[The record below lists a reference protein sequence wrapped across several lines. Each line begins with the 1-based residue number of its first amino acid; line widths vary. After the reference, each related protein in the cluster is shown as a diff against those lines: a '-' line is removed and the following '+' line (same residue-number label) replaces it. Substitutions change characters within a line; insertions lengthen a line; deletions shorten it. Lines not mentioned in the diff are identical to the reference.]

1 MKARIQVVACKCCTQ
16 APPLLDMND
25 IMSVVSD
32 RELVVSSMLV
42 DGICDSKN
50 IRPVL
55 EDARNKDVDRVLVLA
70 CQKKDFS
77 PGLLAAYKRAG
88 INEFLIEFV
97 DLRDEVVLP
106 HLGDGKRAQ
115 AKAETKAIAGLQRL
129 LMLEPLEKA
138 RENMRTTNVVVL
150 GGGASGRRAAEVAA
164 AQGAHTIIIEKS
176 GRSFKAPGVIMPNS
190 SLTGAKG
197 YGGNFVLT
205 IKAGEKPEELECAAV
220 VVATGGGW
228 TELKGPLAKACK
240 SSVPLYQLQEQF
252 QGGAALKGPVV
263 IADTPD
269 PAGKTL
275 AVQDFAWDETLALAT
290 DIKRKQPLEEV
301 FVVFQEMRAFGLSEL
316 AYKEAAELGVKF
328 VRYDRSAGPKIDP
341 QEPTKLSVKDLA
353 QGDVLAIPFGTLA
366 FAAIPANKDNQ
377 AIADALRIPM
387 SPEGGVRRG
396 SIQRWPVSTP
406 RPGVFVCGSAM
417 FPKSK
422 ETAEAEG
429 EAAGL
434 LAGRFAMKGTIEFGG
449 IVAEV
454 EQEKCSACLTCV
466 RTCPYE
472 APFIGA
478 AGKAEI
484 RVQACQG
491 CGMCAGICPSKA
503 IELHGFTDDQ
513 IMQETRTMLG
523 GDF

>member
-1 MKARIQVVACKCCTQ
+1 MKARIQVVACKCCTELPQ
-16 APPLLDMND
+16 LLDMNQLL
-25 IMSVVSD
+25 SVASE
-32 RELVVSSMLV
+32 RELVVSSIMV
-42 DGICDSKN
+42 NRVCDSKN
-50 IRPVL
+50 VKQIVAEAEER
-55 EDARNKDVDRVLVLA
+55 EVDRVLVMA
-70 CQKKDFS
+70 CQKKDVS
-77 PGLLAAYKRAG
+77 PGLLASYKRAG
-88 INEFLIEFV
+88 INEFLVEYV

-106 HLGDGKRAQ
+106 HLNDKKGAQ
-115 AKAETKAIAGLQRL
+115 AKAEAKALAGLDRL
-129 LMLEPLEKA
+129 FMLEPLEKA
-138 RENMRTTNVVVL
+138 QESMRTTNVVIL
-150 GGGASGRRAAEVAA
+150 GGGASGRRAADAA
-164 AQGAHTIIIEKS
+164 ASQGAHTIIIEKS
-176 GRSFKAPGVIMPNS
+176 GKSFKAPGVIMPNS
-190 SLTGAKG
+190 SLLGAKG

-205 IKAGEKPEELECAAV
+205 IKVGEKVEELECASV

-240 SSVPLYQLQEQF
+240 SALPLYALDEQF
-252 QGGAALKGPVV
+252 QGGAAPNGPVV
-263 IADTPD
+263 IVDTPD
-269 PAGKTL
+269 PSGKSLVT
-275 AVQDFAWDETLALAT
+275 QDFAWDETLALAA
-290 DIKRKQPLEEV
+290 DIKKRQPLEEV
-301 FVVFQEMRAFGLSEL
+301 FVVFQEMRAFGLSEV

-328 VRYDRSAGPKIDP
+328 VRYDKSVGPKIDP
-341 QEPTKLSVKDLA
+341 MEPTKLIVKDLA
-353 QGDVLAIPFGTLA
+353 QGELLAIPIGTLA
-366 FAAIPANKDNQ
+366 FAAIPANKDNL

-422 ETAEAEG
+422 EVAQAEG

-434 LAGRFAMKGTIEFGG
+434 LAGKFAMRGTIEYGG
-449 IVAEV
+449 VVAEV
-454 EQEKCSACLTCV
+454 DQEKCSACLTCV

-472 APFIGA
+472 APFIGT

-503 IELHGFTDDQ
+503 IEIHNCTDDQ
-513 IMQETRTMLG
+513 IAQETRAMLG

>member
-1 MKARIQVVACKCCTQ
+1 MKARIQVVGCTSCTQ
-16 APPLLDMND
+16 TPSMLDMND
-25 IMSVVSD
+25 VMSVVSD

-42 DGICDSKN
+42 DRVCDSKN
-50 IRPVL
+50 IRQIVD
-55 EDARNKDVDRVLVLA
+55 DAKDKEVDRVLVLA
-70 CQKKDFS
+70 CQKKDVN
-77 PGLLAAYKRAG
+77 PGLLSAYKRAG
-88 INEFLIEFV
+88 INEFLVEFI

-106 HLGDGKRAQ
+106 HLGDSERAQ
-115 AKAETKAIAGLQRL
+115 AKAETRAVAALERL

-138 RENMRTTNVVVL
+138 TESMRTKNVVVL

-164 AQGAHTIIIEKS
+164 SQGAHTIIIEKS
-176 GRSFKAPGVIMPNS
+176 GKSFKAPGVIMPNS
-190 SLTGAKG
+190 SLLGAKG

-205 IKAGEKPEELECAAV
+205 IRAGEKTEGLECAAI

-240 SSVPLYQLQEQF
+240 SSVPLYKLHEQF

-263 IADTPD
+263 IVDTPD
-269 PAGKTL
+269 PAGKSL
-275 AVQDFAWDETLALAT
+275 LVQDFAWDDTLALAAE
-290 DIKRKQPLEEV
+290 IKRKQPLEEV

-316 AYKEAAELGVKF
+316 AYKDAAELGVKF
-328 VRYDRSAGPKIDP
+328 VRYDRSSGPKIDP
-341 QEPTKLSVKDLA
+341 KEPTKLFVKDLA
-353 QGDVLAIPFGTLA
+353 QGEVLSIAFGTLA

-377 AIADALRIPM
+377 AIAEALRIPM

-422 ETAEAEG
+422 EVAEAEG

-434 LAGRFAMKGTIEFGG
+434 LAGRFAAKGTIEFGG
-449 IVAEV
+449 VVAEV

-491 CGMCAGICPSKA
+491 CGMCVGICPSKA